1 MIKFNNYGWL
11 YIWII
16 KENGVNR
23 LRKVSYP
30 IKELFSISDYELCKS
45 HKYATCF
52 NSTYSDSLCSI
63 DVKQLASS
71 ENERNKRKAAVCFEH
86 SIKEFEERYGD
97 RIVAMS
103 HRRGGWYGINWKFND
118 DISFNIN
125 TNFGF
130 GSCSYFYAIF
140 MYKDIILAPYSFY
153 IKYKNSTFAS
163 VTRCTYQYSLE
174 YKSWDSVMTDCLN
187 FYDAIVKKNY
197 NYVFTWLD
205 KQLNEMV
212 SGLERLIDRSS
223 AGFWDESI
231 NKSHASKFAIITGD
245 DFWFVKSKKIAYS
258 LDFIS
263 NISSL
268 PVEIDTALY
277 TKRILLLCKKF
288 QPKLIVK
295 IEEVSKLYNIQLNKL
310 SKLKESEDYPLYY
323 KLYKKYYHK
332 RRWYKS
338 SFKMIYFLLHLK
350 ERINLTLSCKEI
362 RIRIAKL
369 KKLKENISNLES
381 EMNSTKYLLDQ
392 LNEDNN
398 NINNYFENIEV

>member
-1 MIKFNNYGWL
+1 MDDYIYG
-11 YIWII
+11 II

-350 ERINLTLSCKEI
+350 ERINLTLNCKEI

>member
-1 MIKFNNYGWL
+1 MDDYIYG
-11 YIWII
+11 II

-118 DISFNIN
+118 NISFNIN

>member
-1 MIKFNNYGWL
+1 MDDYIYG
-11 YIWII
+11 II
-16 KENGVNR
+16 KENGVNG

-30 IKELFSISDYELCKS
+30 IKELFPISDYELCKS
-45 HKYATCF
+45 HEYATSF
-52 NSTYSDSLCSI
+52 YSAYCDSLCSI
-63 DVKQLASS
+63 DIKQLASN
-71 ENERNKRKAAVCFEH
+71 ENARNIRKAAVCFEH
-86 SIKEFEERYGD
+86 STKKFEERYGD

-223 AGFWDESI
+223 TGFWDESI
-231 NKSHASKFAIITGD
+231 NKSHASGFATISGD
-245 DFWFVKSKKIAYS
+245 DFWLVKSKKIAYS
-258 LDFIS
+258 LDFIR

-268 PVEIDTALY
+268 PAVIDTGLY
-277 TKRILLLCKKF
+277 AKRILLLCKKF

-295 IEEVSKLYNIQLNKL
+295 IEEVSKLYDIQLNKL
-310 SKLKESEDYPLYY
+310 SELKESGNYPLYD
-323 KLYKKYYHK
+323 KLYKKYYYE
-332 RRWYKS
+332 RRFYKS
-338 SFKMIYFLLHLK
+338 DFKIIYFILLIKRISPTLSWK
-350 ERINLTLSCKEI
+350 ER
-362 RIRIAKL
+362 RIGFAKF
-369 KKLKENISNLES
+369 KKQKKDISNLES
-381 EMNSTKYLLDQ
+381 EMKRTKYLLDQ
-392 LNEDNN
+392 LKEDNN
-398 NINNYFENIEV
+398 NINNYFENVEG

>member
-1 MIKFNNYGWL
+1 MDDYIYG
-11 YIWII
+11 II
-16 KENGVNR
+16 KENGVNS

-30 IKELFSISDYELCKS
+30 IKELFPISDYELCKS
-45 HKYATCF
+45 HEYATSF
-52 NSTYSDSLCSI
+52 YSAYCDSLCSI
-63 DVKQLASS
+63 DIKQLASN
-71 ENERNKRKAAVCFEH
+71 ENARNIRKAAVCFEH
-86 SIKEFEERYGD
+86 STKKFEERYGD

-118 DISFNIN
+118 DISFNIS

-231 NKSHASKFAIITGD
+231 NKSHASGFATISGD
-245 DFWFVKSKKIAYS
+245 DFWLVKSKKIAYS
-258 LDFIS
+258 LDFIR

-268 PVEIDTALY
+268 PAVIDTGLY
-277 TKRILLLCKKF
+277 AKRICFAK
-288 QPKLIVK
+288 
-295 IEEVSKLYNIQLNKL
+295 N
-310 SKLKESEDYPLYY
+310 
-323 KLYKKYYHK
+323 
-332 RRWYKS
+332 S
-338 SFKMIYFLLHLK
+338 SP
-350 ERINLTLSCKEI
+350 N
-362 RIRIAKL
+362 
-369 KKLKENISNLES
+369 
-381 EMNSTKYLLDQ
+381 
-392 LNEDNN
+392 
-398 NINNYFENIEV
+398 

>member
-1 MIKFNNYGWL
+1 MDDYIYG
-11 YIWII
+11 II
-16 KENGVNR
+16 KENGVNG

-30 IKELFSISDYELCKS
+30 IKELFPISDYELCKS
-45 HKYATCF
+45 HEYATSF
-52 NSTYSDSLCSI
+52 YSAYCDSLYSI
-63 DVKQLASS
+63 DIKQLASN
-71 ENERNKRKAAVCFEH
+71 ENARNIRKAAVCFEH
-86 SIKEFEERYGD
+86 STKKFEERYGD

-223 AGFWDESI
+223 TGFWDESI
-231 NKSHASKFAIITGD
+231 NKSHASGFATISGD
-245 DFWFVKSKKIAYS
+245 DFWLVKSKKIAYS
-258 LDFIS
+258 LDFIR

-268 PVEIDTALY
+268 PAVIDTGLY
-277 TKRILLLCKKF
+277 AKRILLLCKKF

-295 IEEVSKLYNIQLNKL
+295 IEEVSKLYDIQLNKL
-310 SKLKESEDYPLYY
+310 SELKESGNYPLYD
-323 KLYKKYYHK
+323 KLYKKYYYE
-332 RRWYKS
+332 RRFYKS
-338 SFKMIYFLLHLK
+338 DFKIIYFILLIKRISPTLSWK
-350 ERINLTLSCKEI
+350 ER
-362 RIRIAKL
+362 RIGFAKF
-369 KKLKENISNLES
+369 KKQKKDISNLES
-381 EMNSTKYLLDQ
+381 EMKRTKYLLDQ
-392 LNEDNN
+392 LKEDNN
-398 NINNYFENIEV
+398 NINNYFENVEV

>member
-1 MIKFNNYGWL
+1 MDDYIYG
-11 YIWII
+11 II
-16 KENGVNR
+16 KENGVNG

-30 IKELFSISDYELCKS
+30 IKELFPISDYELCKS
-45 HKYATCF
+45 HEYATSF
-52 NSTYSDSLCSI
+52 YSAYCDSLCSI
-63 DVKQLASS
+63 DIKQLASN
-71 ENERNKRKAAVCFEH
+71 ENARNIRKAAVCFEH
-86 SIKEFEERYGD
+86 STKKFEERYGD

-223 AGFWDESI
+223 AVFWDESI
-231 NKSHASKFAIITGD
+231 NKSHASVFATISGD
-245 DFWFVKSKKIAYS
+245 DFWLVKSKKIAYS
-258 LDFIS
+258 LDFIR

-268 PVEIDTALY
+268 PAVIDTGLY
-277 TKRILLLCKKF
+277 AKRILLLCKKF

-295 IEEVSKLYNIQLNKL
+295 IEEVSKLYDIQLNQL
-310 SKLKESEDYPLYY
+310 SELKESGNYPLYD
-323 KLYKKYYHK
+323 KLYKKYYYE
-332 RRWYKS
+332 RRFYKS
-338 SFKMIYFLLHLK
+338 DFKIIYFILLIKRISPTFSWK
-350 ERINLTLSCKEI
+350 ER
-362 RIRIAKL
+362 RIGFAKF
-369 KKLKENISNLES
+369 KKQKKDISNLES
-381 EMNSTKYLLDQ
+381 EMKRTKYLLDQ
-392 LNEDNN
+392 LKEDNN
-398 NINNYFENIEV
+398 NINNYFENVEV

>member
-1 MIKFNNYGWL
+1 MDDYIYG
-11 YIWII
+11 II
-16 KENGVNR
+16 KENGVNS

-30 IKELFSISDYELCKS
+30 IKELFPISDYELCKS
-45 HKYATCF
+45 HEYATSF
-52 NSTYSDSLCSI
+52 YSAYCDSLCSI
-63 DVKQLASS
+63 DIKQLASN
-71 ENERNKRKAAVCFEH
+71 ENARNIRKAAVCFEH
-86 SIKEFEERYGD
+86 STKKFEERYGD

-212 SGLERLIDRSS
+212 SGLERLIDLSY
-223 AGFWDESI
+223 GNFFDESI
-231 NKSHASKFAIITGD
+231 NKSHASGFATISGD
-245 DFWFVKSKKIAYS
+245 DFWIVKSKKIAYS
-258 LDFIS
+258 LDFIR

-268 PVEIDTALY
+268 PAVIDTGLY
-277 TKRILLLCKKF
+277 AKRILLLCKKF

-295 IEEVSKLYNIQLNKL
+295 IEEVSKLYDIQLNQL
-310 SKLKESEDYPLYY
+310 SELKEFGNYPLYD
-323 KLYKKYYHK
+323 KLYKKYYYE
-332 RRWYKS
+332 RRFYKS
-338 SFKMIYFLLHLK
+338 DFKIIYFILLIKRISPTLSWK
-350 ERINLTLSCKEI
+350 ER
-362 RIRIAKL
+362 RIGFAKF
-369 KKLKENISNLES
+369 KKQKKDISNLES
-381 EMNSTKYLLDQ
+381 EMKRTKYLLDQ
-392 LNEDNN
+392 LKEDNN
-398 NINNYFENIEV
+398 NINNYFENVEV

>member
-1 MIKFNNYGWL
+1 MDDYIYG
-11 YIWII
+11 II
-16 KENGVNR
+16 KENGVNS

-30 IKELFSISDYELCKS
+30 IKELFPISDYELCKS
-45 HKYATCF
+45 HEYATSF
-52 NSTYSDSLCSI
+52 YSAYCDSLCSI
-63 DVKQLASS
+63 DIKQLASN
-71 ENERNKRKAAVCFEH
+71 ENARNIRKAAVCFEH
-86 SIKEFEERYGD
+86 STKKFEERYGD

-231 NKSHASKFAIITGD
+231 NKSHASGFATISGD
-245 DFWFVKSKKIAYS
+245 DFWLVKSKKIAYS
-258 LDFIS
+258 LDFIR

-268 PVEIDTALY
+268 PAVIDTGLY
-277 TKRILLLCKKF
+277 AKRILLLCKKF

-295 IEEVSKLYNIQLNKL
+295 IEEVSKLYDIQLNQL
-310 SKLKESEDYPLYY
+310 SELKESGNYPLYD
-323 KLYKKYYHK
+323 KLYKKYYYE
-332 RRWYKS
+332 RRFYKS
-338 SFKMIYFLLHLK
+338 DFKIIYFILLIKRISPTLSWK
-350 ERINLTLSCKEI
+350 ER
-362 RIRIAKL
+362 RIGFAKF
-369 KKLKENISNLES
+369 KKQKKDISNLES
-381 EMNSTKYLLDQ
+381 EMKRTKYLLDQ
-392 LNEDNN
+392 LKEDNN
-398 NINNYFENIEV
+398 NINNYFENVEV

>member
-1 MIKFNNYGWL
+1 MDDYIYG
-11 YIWII
+11 II
-16 KENGVNR
+16 KENGVNG

-30 IKELFSISDYELCKS
+30 IKELFPISDYELCKS
-45 HKYATCF
+45 HEYATSF
-52 NSTYSDSLCSI
+52 YSAYCDSLCSI
-63 DVKQLASS
+63 DIKQLASN
-71 ENERNKRKAAVCFEH
+71 ENARNIRKAAVCFEH
-86 SIKEFEERYGD
+86 STKKFEERYGD

-130 GSCSYFYAIF
+130 GLSSYFYAIF

-231 NKSHASKFAIITGD
+231 NKSHASGFATISGD
-245 DFWFVKSKKIAYS
+245 DFWLVKSKKIAYS
-258 LDFIS
+258 LDFIR

-268 PVEIDTALY
+268 PAVIDTGLY
-277 TKRILLLCKKF
+277 AKRILLLCKKF

-295 IEEVSKLYNIQLNKL
+295 IEEVSKLYDIQLNKL
-310 SKLKESEDYPLYY
+310 SELKESGNYQLYD
-323 KLYKKYYHK
+323 KLYKKYYYE
-332 RRWYKS
+332 RRLYKS
-338 SFKMIYFLLHLK
+338 DFKMIYFILLIKRISPTLSWK
-350 ERINLTLSCKEI
+350 ER
-362 RIRIAKL
+362 RIGFAKFKKL
-369 KKLKENISNLES
+369 KKDISDLES
-381 EMNSTKYLLDQ
+381 EMKLTKYLLDQ

-398 NINNYFENIEV
+398 NISNYFETVEG

>member
-1 MIKFNNYGWL
+1 MDDYIYG
-11 YIWII
+11 II
-16 KENGVNR
+16 KENGVNG

-30 IKELFSISDYELCKS
+30 IKELFPISDYELCKS
-45 HKYATCF
+45 HEYATSF
-52 NSTYSDSLCSI
+52 YSAYCDSLCSI
-63 DVKQLASS
+63 DIKQLASN
-71 ENERNKRKAAVCFEH
+71 ENARNIRKAAVCFEH
-86 SIKEFEERYGD
+86 STKKFEERYGD

-118 DISFNIN
+118 DISFKIN

-231 NKSHASKFAIITGD
+231 NKSHASGFATISGD
-245 DFWFVKSKKIAYS
+245 DFWLVKSKKIAYS
-258 LDFIS
+258 LDFIR

-268 PVEIDTALY
+268 PAEIDTALY

-295 IEEVSKLYNIQLNKL
+295 IEEVSKLYDIQLNKL
-310 SKLKESEDYPLYY
+310 SELKESGNYQLYD
-323 KLYKKYYHK
+323 KLYKKYYYE
-332 RRWYKS
+332 RRLYKS
-338 SFKMIYFLLHLK
+338 DFKMIYFILLIKRISPTLSWK
-350 ERINLTLSCKEI
+350 ER
-362 RIRIAKL
+362 RIGFAKFKKL
-369 KKLKENISNLES
+369 KKDISNLES
-381 EMNSTKYLLDQ
+381 EMKLTKYLLDQ

-398 NINNYFENIEV
+398 NISNYFER

>member
-1 MIKFNNYGWL
+1 
-11 YIWII
+11 
-16 KENGVNR
+16 
-23 LRKVSYP
+23 
-30 IKELFSISDYELCKS
+30 
-45 HKYATCF
+45 
-52 NSTYSDSLCSI
+52 
-63 DVKQLASS
+63 
-71 ENERNKRKAAVCFEH
+71 
-86 SIKEFEERYGD
+86 
-97 RIVAMS
+97 
-103 HRRGGWYGINWKFND
+103 
-118 DISFNIN
+118 
-125 TNFGF
+125 
-130 GSCSYFYAIF
+130 
-140 MYKDIILAPYSFY
+140 
-153 IKYKNSTFAS
+153 
-163 VTRCTYQYSLE
+163 
-174 YKSWDSVMTDCLN
+174 MTDCLN

-197 NYVFTWLD
+197 NYIFTWLD

-332 RRWYKS
+332 KRWYKS

>member
-1 MIKFNNYGWL
+1 MDDYIYG
-11 YIWII
+11 II
-16 KENGVNR
+16 KENGVNG

-30 IKELFSISDYELCKS
+30 IKELFPISDYELCKS
-45 HKYATCF
+45 HEYATSF
-52 NSTYSDSLCSI
+52 YSAYCDSLCSI
-63 DVKQLASS
+63 DIKQLASN
-71 ENERNKRKAAVCFEH
+71 ENARNIRKAAVCFEH
-86 SIKEFEERYGD
+86 STKKFEERYGD

-223 AGFWDESI
+223 TGFWDESI
-231 NKSHASKFAIITGD
+231 NKSHASGFATISGD
-245 DFWFVKSKKIAYS
+245 DFWLVKSKKIAYS
-258 LDFIS
+258 LDFIR

-268 PVEIDTALY
+268 PAVIDTGLY
-277 TKRILLLCKKF
+277 AKRILLLCKKF

-295 IEEVSKLYNIQLNKL
+295 IEEVSKLYDIQLNKL
-310 SKLKESEDYPLYY
+310 SELKESGNYPLYD
-323 KLYKKYYHK
+323 KLYKKYYYE
-332 RRWYKS
+332 RRFYKS
-338 SFKMIYFLLHLK
+338 DFKIIYFILLIKRISPTLSWK
-350 ERINLTLSCKEI
+350 ER
-362 RIRIAKL
+362 RIGFAKF
-369 KKLKENISNLES
+369 KKQKKDISNLES
-381 EMNSTKYLLDQ
+381 EMKRTKYLLDQ
-392 LNEDNN
+392 LKEDNN
-398 NINNYFENIEV
+398 NINNYFENVEV

>member
-1 MIKFNNYGWL
+1 MDDYIYG
-11 YIWII
+11 II
-16 KENGVNR
+16 KENGVNG

-30 IKELFSISDYELCKS
+30 IKELFPISDYELCKS
-45 HKYATCF
+45 HEYATSF
-52 NSTYSDSLCSI
+52 YSAYCDSLCSI
-63 DVKQLASS
+63 DIKQLASN
-71 ENERNKRKAAVCFEH
+71 ENARNIRKAAVCFEH
-86 SIKEFEERYGD
+86 STKKFEERYGD

-187 FYDAIVKKNY
+187 FYDAIVKENY

-223 AGFWDESI
+223 AVFGDESI
-231 NKSHASKFAIITGD
+231 NKSHASGFATISGD
-245 DFWFVKSKKIAYS
+245 DFWLVKSKKIAYS
-258 LDFIS
+258 LDFIR

-268 PVEIDTALY
+268 PAVIDTGLY
-277 TKRILLLCKKF
+277 AKRILLLCKKF

-295 IEEVSKLYNIQLNKL
+295 IEEVSKLYDIQLNKL
-310 SKLKESEDYPLYY
+310 SELKESGNYPLYD
-323 KLYKKYYHK
+323 KLYKKYYYE
-332 RRWYKS
+332 RRFYKS
-338 SFKMIYFLLHLK
+338 DFKIIYFILLIKRISPTLSWK
-350 ERINLTLSCKEI
+350 ER
-362 RIRIAKL
+362 RIGFAKF
-369 KKLKENISNLES
+369 KKQKKDISNLES
-381 EMNSTKYLLDQ
+381 EMKRTKYLLDQ
-392 LNEDNN
+392 LKEDNN
-398 NINNYFENIEV
+398 NINNYFENVEV

>member
-1 MIKFNNYGWL
+1 MDDYIYG
-11 YIWII
+11 II

-338 SFKMIYFLLHLK
+338 SFKMIYFILLIK
-350 ERINLTLSCKEI
+350 RISPTLSCKEI

>member
-1 MIKFNNYGWL
+1 MDNYIYG
-11 YIWII
+11 II
-16 KENGVNR
+16 KENGVSG

-30 IKELFSISDYELCKS
+30 IKKLPYIPDSELCRY
-45 HKYATCF
+45 HNYATCF
-52 NSTYSDSLCSI
+52 YEQYSDCLVAISEE
-63 DVKQLASS
+63 QLATMFAK
-71 ENERNKRKAAVCFEH
+71 NKADRKAAVNFEH
-86 SIKEFEERYGD
+86 SIKEFEELYGD

-103 HRRGGWYGINWKFND
+103 HRCGGWYEINWKFND

-140 MYKDIILAPYSFY
+140 MYKDLILAPYSFY

-174 YKSWDSVMTDCLN
+174 YKSWDSVMTDCLD

-212 SGLERLIDRSS
+212 SGLERLIERSS

-231 NKSHASKFAIITGD
+231 NKSHASGFAIISGD
-245 DFWFVKSKKIAYS
+245 DFWLVKSKKIAYS
-258 LDFIS
+258 LDFIR

-268 PVEIDTALY
+268 PAEIDTALY

-288 QPKLIVK
+288 QPKLIAK

-310 SKLKESEDYPLYY
+310 SELKESGDYPLYY
-323 KLYKKYYHK
+323 KLYKKHYYE
-332 RRWYKS
+332 RRWYMS

-350 ERINLTLSCKEI
+350 ERINPTLSCKE
-362 RIRIAKL
+362 IRIAKL
-369 KKLKENISNLES
+369 KKLKEDISNLES
-381 EMNSTKYLLDQ
+381 EMNRTKYLLVQ
-392 LNEDNN
+392 FNEDNN
-398 NINNYFENIEV
+398 NINNYFENVEV

>member
-1 MIKFNNYGWL
+1 MDDYIYG
-11 YIWII
+11 II

-223 AGFWDESI
+223 AVFWDESI
-231 NKSHASKFAIITGD
+231 NKSHASKFATITGD

>member
-1 MIKFNNYGWL
+1 MDDYIYG
-11 YIWII
+11 II

-338 SFKMIYFLLHLK
+338 SFEMIYFLLHLK

>member
-1 MIKFNNYGWL
+1 MDDYIYG
-11 YIWII
+11 II
-16 KENGVNR
+16 KENGVNG

-30 IKELFSISDYELCKS
+30 IKELVPISDYELCKS
-45 HKYATCF
+45 HEYATNF
-52 NSTYSDSLCSI
+52 YSAYCDSLCSI
-63 DVKQLASS
+63 DIKQLASN
-71 ENERNKRKAAVCFEH
+71 ENARNIRKAAVCFEH
-86 SIKEFEERYGD
+86 STKKFEERYGD

-231 NKSHASKFAIITGD
+231 NKSHASGFATISGD
-245 DFWFVKSKKIAYS
+245 DFWLVKSKKIAYS
-258 LDFIS
+258 LDFIR

-268 PVEIDTALY
+268 PAVIDTGLY
-277 TKRILLLCKKF
+277 AKRILLLCKKF

-295 IEEVSKLYNIQLNKL
+295 IEEVSKLYDIQLNKL
-310 SKLKESEDYPLYY
+310 SELKESGNYPLYD
-323 KLYKKYYHK
+323 KLYKKYYYE
-332 RRWYKS
+332 RRFYKS
-338 SFKMIYFLLHLK
+338 DFKIIYFILLIKRISPTLSWK
-350 ERINLTLSCKEI
+350 ER
-362 RIRIAKL
+362 RIGFAKF
-369 KKLKENISNLES
+369 KKRKKDISNLES
-381 EMNSTKYLLDQ
+381 EMKRTKYLLDQ
-392 LNEDNN
+392 LKEDNN
-398 NINNYFENIEV
+398 NINNYFENVEV